1 MLKIKLLDQKD
12 SQLSMALTVNISTI
26 NKLIWHLSRSVL
38 LYDLLKLL
46 YSVNRLRTVQLERSV
61 CALWP
66 RADIWP
72 HADHC
77 SSLRKL
83 RAATLL
89 LIHRECLLCRGPL
102 KDTRLQIALH
112 YLLIYYEWNKGR
124 SLCAVTAKID
134 AL

>member
-1 MLKIKLLDQKD
+1 MDQKD
-12 SQLSMALTVNISTI
+12 SQHSMALTVNKSTI

-38 LYDLLKLL
+38 LYDLLKLF
-46 YSVNRLRTVQLERSV
+46 YSVNRLRTVQLKRSV

-89 LIHRECLLCRGPL
+89 LIIESACCAGAIKGHETW
-102 KDTRLQIALH
+102 DSIALPAH
-112 YLLIYYEWNKGR
+112 IYEWNKGR